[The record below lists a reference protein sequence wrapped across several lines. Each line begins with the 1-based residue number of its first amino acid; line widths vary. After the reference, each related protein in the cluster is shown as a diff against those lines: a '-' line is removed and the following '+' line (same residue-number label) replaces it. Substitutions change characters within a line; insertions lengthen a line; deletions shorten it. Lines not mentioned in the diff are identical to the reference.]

1 MPTSLA
7 INADACPAAALC
19 RSLSRAGHPGRQD
32 SRWDVD
38 TTLEMQATLV
48 IL

>member
-7 INADACPAAALC
+7 INADACPATALC
-19 RSLSRAGHPGRQD
+19 RSLSHAGKLGRQG
-32 SRWDVD
+32 SCRRVD